1 MQIPLDR
8 MYRAILILCKVSFA
22 AIGVCVFCALAPV
35 SALFVVGEFM
45 RSKVFNQLLT
55 IIEIKIT
62 EIEDYFVSYFVSAE
76 KNLQEIKARPY
87 GGYEIKRCVG
97 DFNEVI
103 NIKSTELLNEVNH
116 VIVDTG
122 RNFSKKQY
130 ALLNK
135 KCSNCFNSIIN
146 KFIHILSQ
154 EFEDIETL
162 QIVLRTKAEN
172 TSLKFEKNIL
182 ATRIFKNKKIDIAL
196 RWSIAGVVI
205 SKLLSVIA
213 IIISIIK

>member
-1 MQIPLDR
+1 M
-8 MYRAILILCKVSFA
+8 RA
-22 AIGVCVFCALAPV
+22 
-35 SALFVVGEFM
+35 
-45 RSKVFNQLLT
+45 KVFNQLLT

-76 KNLQEIKARPY
+76 KNLQEIKAHPY

-116 VIVDTG
+116 VIVDIG

-135 KCSNCFNSIIN
+135 KCSTCFNSIIN

-205 SKLLSVIA
+205 STLLSVIA